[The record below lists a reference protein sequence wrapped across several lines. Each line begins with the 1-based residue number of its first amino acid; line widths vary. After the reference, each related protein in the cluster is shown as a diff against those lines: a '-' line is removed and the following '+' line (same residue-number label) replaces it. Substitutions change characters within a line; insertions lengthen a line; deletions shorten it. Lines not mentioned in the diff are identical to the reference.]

1 MAEAAGLKK
10 KSTAKSGL
18 GILLIVVAAVIAIA
32 LAAYALMIPGV
43 LESVATIALIIVGA
57 IIVIALVAYAITII
71 IAVPM
76 YIAKGEQVQE
86 GVEYGLDGVK
96 SVENSSS
103 DDPKNN

>member
-10 KSTAKSGL
+10 KSTAKSGV
-18 GILLIVVAAVIAIA
+18 GILLLIVGAIIAIA
-32 LAAYALMIPGV
+32 LIAYALMIPGV
-43 LESVATIALIIVGA
+43 LESVATAA
-57 IIVIALVAYAITII
+57 IIIIGVIIAIAIIAYAIMLI

-86 GVEYGLDGVK
+86 GVEYSLDDVK